1 MPVVFFS
8 FFLFNRGA
16 RRRLQRR
23 RFCTTGPGPVSPMI
37 DVEITPNVETT
48 GPGLGLDLYLCFPSV
63 RFSHSPS
70 FLRPFRESESLSSPW
85 RIFSAGAIRS
95 GGSWKRLDDF
105 NEAIYLRVVFII
117 RARRIFWES
126 RISRSLLLLSPNQGI
141 RVFVE
146 FIILGNNDNTI
157 CVSTSYIR
165 TGQTKLN

>member
-1 MPVVFFS
+1 MFFFL

-37 DVEITPNVETT
+37 DVEITPSVETT

-146 FIILGNNDNTI
+146 FII
-157 CVSTSYIR
+157 IR
-165 TGQTKLN
+165 K

>member
-1 MPVVFFS
+1 MPVVFFL

-37 DVEITPNVETT
+37 DVEITPSVETT

-146 FIILGNNDNTI
+146 FII
-157 CVSTSYIR
+157 IR
-165 TGQTKLN
+165 K

>member
-1 MPVVFFS
+1 MVRPLLPVVFFS

-37 DVEITPNVETT
+37 DVEITPSVETT

-146 FIILGNNDNTI
+146 FII
-157 CVSTSYIR
+157 IR
-165 TGQTKLN
+165 K

>member
-1 MPVVFFS
+1 MFFFL

-126 RISRSLLLLSPNQGI
+126 RISTSLLLLSPNQGI

-146 FIILGNNDNTI
+146 FII
-157 CVSTSYIR
+157 IR
-165 TGQTKLN
+165 K

>member
-1 MPVVFFS
+1 MLLVRPLLPVVFFS

-117 RARRIFWES
+117 RAKRIFWES
-126 RISRSLLLLSPNQGI
+126 RISSPPLPNQGI

-146 FIILGNNDNTI
+146 FII
-157 CVSTSYIR
+157 IR
-165 TGQTKLN
+165 K

>member
-1 MPVVFFS
+1 MPVVFL
-8 FFLFNRGA
+8 FLFNRGA

-63 RFSHSPS
+63 RFFHSPS

-85 RIFSAGAIRS
+85 RIFSGGAIRS

-146 FIILGNNDNTI
+146 FII
-157 CVSTSYIR
+157 IR
-165 TGQTKLN
+165 K

>member
-1 MPVVFFS
+1 MPVVFL
-8 FFLFNRGA
+8 FLFNRGA

-37 DVEITPNVETT
+37 DVEITPSVETT

-146 FIILGNNDNTI
+146 FII
-157 CVSTSYIR
+157 IR
-165 TGQTKLN
+165 K

>member
-1 MPVVFFS
+1 MPVVFL
-8 FFLFNRGA
+8 FLFNRGA

-146 FIILGNNDNTI
+146 FII
-157 CVSTSYIR
+157 IR
-165 TGQTKLN
+165 K